1 MMEKNTKIYAQSIEN
16 INTKNRELLTN
27 LKYFSD
33 ITTPPDV
40 MQSSIEF
47 ENASTNISNT
57 SDTSMISQYTIPDI
71 SLPLTKLDISTIL
84 PKFVL
89 SHSDT
94 DNILIDSTKISEFVE
109 KQIQQTSTPV
119 AKYKRDTKLKNNI
132 VSFQKKDA
140 ATGGSYSK
148 STTKLI
154 KLFDKVDFVISFDTS
169 KKKLRKTVKIV
180 SSTQFIK
187 QN

>member
-1 MMEKNTKIYAQSIEN
+1 M
-16 INTKNRELLTN
+16 
-27 LKYFSD
+27 
-33 ITTPPDV
+33 
-40 MQSSIEF
+40 
-47 ENASTNISNT
+47 
-57 SDTSMISQYTIPDI
+57 
-71 SLPLTKLDISTIL
+71 
-84 PKFVL
+84 